1 MRKSII
7 IGAALLVAACGPKPS
22 AKVEKVEICTE
33 VGDYGLL
40 VDAIEITVENAASL
54 RGLKAEDFNL
64 ENNTSGA
71 FVDAATGKPAE
82 DFEDDGIVLKKKK
95 NVLRIEAKPFG
106 KNGKMSGFFKREP
119 WKLVCAADSALNVT
133 PDMVS
138 AEHIAVL
145 DDCIHGEFS
154 FGGLTREYMLHL
166 PKDAKGNV
174 IKNAPLLVWQI
185 GGGEYD
191 KDMMTVA
198 TANRCLVSLA
208 KEGIP
213 CAALVFAIANPN
225 YSYSASLFPEKIE
238 LIDRNNAL
246 QMAFIDTL
254 IADGTVDGS
263 RLFCAGASSGGGC
276 TMRFMMQF
284 ANRFKAAIPCCA
296 MDPIVPI
303 HKVDETYPGQYADDI
318 EKVWR
323 SGEAVYKWDGAN
335 MVLGAMDTEAF
346 ANLPMYFVHA
356 ETDRTCKVAS
366 THAYFEARRRLGATQ
381 DIKLIYS
388 DEDLISWG
396 VSPFMAHFSWVP
408 LLDDYS
414 EGSPMGWLLSQ
425 L

>member
-1 MRKSII
+1 MKKSLFFTL
-7 IGAALLVAACGPKPS
+7 ALSLVACGPKP
-22 AKVEKVEICTE
+22 AAQVEKVEICTE

-40 VDAIEITVENAASL
+40 VDAIEITVSNPRSLKGLTAA
-54 RGLKAEDFNL
+54 DFDL
-64 ENNTSGA
+64 TNNTSGA
-71 FVDAATGKPAE
+71 FIDAVTGKPAE
-82 DFEDDGIVLKKKK
+82 AYEDDGIVVSRKG
-95 NVLRIEAKPFG
+95 NVLRVEAKPFG
-106 KNGKMSGFFKREP
+106 KDGKMEGFFKRVP
-119 WKLVCAADSALNVT
+119 WELHCAADSALNVT
-133 PDMVS
+133 PDKVTG
-138 AEHIAVL
+138 EYIAVL

-166 PKDAKGNV
+166 PKDADGNV
-174 IKNAPLLVWQI
+174 LKNVPLLVWQI

-213 CAALVFAIANPN
+213 CAALVFALANPN
-225 YSYSASLFPEKIE
+225 YHYSASLYPEKIE
-238 LIDRNNAL
+238 LIDRNTAL

-303 HKVDETYPGQYADDI
+303 HKVDEKYPGQYADDV
-318 EKVWR
+318 EKVWK
-323 SGEAVYKWDGAN
+323 GDCVYKWDGSD
-335 MVLGAMDTEAF
+335 MVLSAMDVDAF
-346 ANLPMYFVHA
+346 VKLPMYFVHA
-356 ETDRTCKVAS
+356 ETDKTCKVAS
-366 THAYFEARRRLGATQ
+366 TYAYSEARKRLGATS
-381 DIKLIYS
+381 DKVLIYS

-396 VSPFMAHFSWVP
+396 VAPMMAHFSWVP

-414 EGSPMGWLLSQ
+414 EGSPMGWLVAQ